1 MREEFYSES
10 EADTRRIANEVCA
23 RAPINSVITLTGD
36 LGAGKT
42 TFVKG
47 VAEFC
52 GIFEP
57 ITSPTFNIFNMY
69 SGPTNLVHMDAYR
82 LSSAHDFEAL
92 MVDEFLVEPYFF
104 VVEWPENVS
113 DALPNRRIN
122 VTIEGCVADSRKI
135 SVEF

>member
-23 RAPINSVITLTGD
+23 RTPVNSVITLTGD

-52 GIFEP
+52 GISGP

-69 SGPTNLVHMDAYR
+69 SGRINLVHMDAYR

-92 MVDEFLVEPYFF
+92 MVDEFLVELYFF
-104 VVEWPENVS
+104 VVEWPENVAA
-113 DALPNRRIN
+113 ALPKRRIN